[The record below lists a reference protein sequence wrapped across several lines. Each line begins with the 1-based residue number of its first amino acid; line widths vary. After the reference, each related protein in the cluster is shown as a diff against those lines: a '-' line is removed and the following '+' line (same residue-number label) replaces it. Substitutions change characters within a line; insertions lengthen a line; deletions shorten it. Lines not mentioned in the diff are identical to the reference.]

1 MQYAEIIEDIFK
13 RHPSVQNVGFTGAS
27 YKAGIDSMR
36 EFDRLLG
43 SPWKNYKC
51 IHVAGTNGKGS
62 VSSMIAVG
70 LAASRKDGE
79 AIGLYTSPH
88 LLDFRERIKIIS
100 PAGGLHYEMIPKED
114 VMYFLEKYEDAIKG
128 LSFFEITTGLALWWF
143 GKVGVKAAVVETGL
157 GGRLDSTNII
167 EPELSVITSIGLDH
181 CALLGGTREQIASEK
196 GGIFKKGAD
205 ALVWGHDPQTDPVF
219 EECARHTGAR
229 LHFADEMIGEEQQ
242 DSIDFGSMD
251 LRGEYQKDNVRTVL
265 AALQLLG
272 VKADAHALEHT
283 AHRTGL
289 RGRWERLSV
298 DGRELICDIGHNPPA
313 LARNFA
319 QLRSLGRPL
328 TIVYGIMADKAL
340 EDIAPLMP
348 SEAEYILC
356 APAGSRALPADK
368 LHSRL
373 KELRPELKTRI
384 AGSVALAVEEALRC
398 SEIESIIYIGGSTF
412 VVAEAIAL
420 SNCK

>member
-36 EFDRLLG
+36 EFDSLLG

-157 GGRLDSTNII
+157 
-167 EPELSVITSIGLDH
+167 
-181 CALLGGTREQIASEK
+181 
-196 GGIFKKGAD
+196 
-205 ALVWGHDPQTDPVF
+205 
-219 EECARHTGAR
+219 
-229 LHFADEMIGEEQQ
+229 
-242 DSIDFGSMD
+242 
-251 LRGEYQKDNVRTVL
+251 
-265 AALQLLG
+265 
-272 VKADAHALEHT
+272 
-283 AHRTGL
+283 
-289 RGRWERLSV
+289 
-298 DGRELICDIGHNPPA
+298 
-313 LARNFA
+313 
-319 QLRSLGRPL
+319 
-328 TIVYGIMADKAL
+328 
-340 EDIAPLMP
+340 
-348 SEAEYILC
+348 
-356 APAGSRALPADK
+356 
-368 LHSRL
+368 
-373 KELRPELKTRI
+373 
-384 AGSVALAVEEALRC
+384 
-398 SEIESIIYIGGSTF
+398 
-412 VVAEAIAL
+412 
-420 SNCK
+420 